1 MKFGIVSLFP
11 PVEKA
16 LGLLRLAERLDFDT
30 FWVTD
35 SHVIWNE
42 CYSLLGYLVGKC
54 ESDTLQFGTMVTNPV
69 SRDPLVIASAFATLR
84 ELAGDDRLLCG
95 IGRGDSTVRVLRRRP
110 AKIADLEA
118 AFKLFRGVT
127 SGETMP
133 LDDTTDVHM
142 PWVHG
147 KSIPILGAA
156 YGPKMLQATGRGA
169 DGVIIECADPF
180 FIRWALGHIRT
191 GADQVGR
198 DLANFSV
205 VSSTATCVSDD
216 LGYARNKVRPF
227 GAVVGNH
234 VAEVLRNT
242 GANSLPPELE
252 ALNKGRT
259 EYDYYK
265 HVHSDS
271 AQSDYVPDEIIDRL
285 CIVGT
290 IERCAER
297 VRELEEV
304 GVTHVNFYAQTDTY
318 EADMEQYS
326 QHILP
331 QHKTHQPAGSV

>member
-1 MKFGIVSLFP
+1 
-11 PVEKA
+11 
-16 LGLLRLAERLDFDT
+16 
-30 FWVTD
+30 
-35 SHVIWNE
+35 
-42 CYSLLGYLVGKC
+42 
-54 ESDTLQFGTMVTNPV
+54 
-69 SRDPLVIASAFATLR
+69 
-84 ELAGDDRLLCG
+84 
-95 IGRGDSTVRVLRRRP
+95 
-110 AKIADLEA
+110 
-118 AFKLFRGVT
+118 
-127 SGETMP
+127 MP

-147 KSIPILGAA
+147 NSIPILGAA
-156 YGPKMLQATGRGA
+156 YGPKMLQATGRSA

-191 GADQVGR
+191 GADEVGR

-216 LGYARNKVRPF
+216 LAYARDKVRPF
-227 GAVVGNH
+227 GAIVGNH

-271 AQSDYVPDEIIDRL
+271 AQSDYVPDEMIDRL
-285 CIVGT
+285 CIAGS

-297 VRELEEV
+297 VGELEEV

-318 EADMEQYS
+318 EADMQQYS

-331 QHKTHQPAGSV
+331 QYKNQQQAAPV